1 MGKET
6 RNTAATS
13 NSEDVEQLINKV
25 CASFVRQIEAKFDK
39 KLDQIN
45 DKLSK
50 VTDSLNDIKETVG
63 QNKKSII
70 DLDNKTDYL
79 EQLSKKNAL
88 RFHGFVENSEEE
100 VADMVVDFIINKLE
114 ITCTREN
121 IDCAF
126 RVGKLH
132 PDRPRSIL
140 VNFTSNIKRNEV
152 VAAKKYKLKGSGVA
166 IYEDLTKPRYELLQK
181 AKKKYGNQHAWSSGG
196 RIYVLNNKCK
206 QLINSESDL

>member
-25 CASFVRQIEAKFDK
+25 CASFVKQIEAKFDK

-50 VTDSLNDIKETVG
+50 VTDSLNEIKETVG
-63 QNKKSII
+63 QNKKSIS
-70 DLDNKTDYL
+70 DLDSKIDYL

-88 RFHGFVENSEEE
+88 RFHGFQENPEEE
-100 VADMVVDFIINKLE
+100 VADMIVDFIINKLN
-114 ITCTREN
+114 ITCTKEN

-126 RVGKLH
+126 RVGQSLH
-132 PDRPRSIL
+132 DKPRSIL
-140 VNFTSNIKRNEV
+140 VNFTSNIKRHEIIT
-152 VAAKKYKLKGSGVA
+152 AKKNKLKGSKIA

-181 AKKKYGNQHAWSSGG
+181 AKKKYGNQCAWSSGG
-196 RIYVLNNKCK
+196 KIYVLNNKSK
-206 QLINSESDL
+206 QLIKSECDL